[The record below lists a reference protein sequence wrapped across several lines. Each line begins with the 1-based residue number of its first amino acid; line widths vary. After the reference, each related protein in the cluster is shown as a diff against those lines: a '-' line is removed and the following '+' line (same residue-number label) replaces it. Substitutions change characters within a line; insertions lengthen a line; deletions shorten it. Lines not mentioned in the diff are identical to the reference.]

1 MTSRSFALLLL
12 LAGVSIS
19 RQGSAAEPPIERVL
33 VLDLASTGVDPTLGR
48 NLSEVFTMAVRDGLA
63 GATVI
68 GQGEINAMLAVEK
81 QRDVLGCSGEVS
93 CLAEIG
99 GALGADH
106 LTVGSIGRIGN
117 VYLLTL
123 KLVDTRRAVTV
134 RQISEKI
141 DGGAERL
148 IAATAQWGAH
158 LVDPAKVAGVGYID
172 IRGSGDVSVD
182 GKAAGPAPVR
192 HYAVMPGPVRIVWQ
206 QGSERAERTV
216 DVEPYTDLRIDP
228 APAAVAA
235 PAPAPAAQVERRHV
249 YARATFGLGSAL
261 SAPGK
266 GNTATGSNPAATLEV
281 GYSLP
286 SHLQLFATAGSFG
299 GRFKTELDPGNSGAG
314 MDFQAAGA
322 GIGYAAPGA
331 LLLSPGL
338 GVMYGRVMNHYCAPN
353 PSGNGCVE
361 NTSSSYPYGFGSSAW
376 LFDASLKVGYALGRW
391 LEIGARLDLVLTKV
405 DNGTIPSAAA
415 GLMLGMP

>member
-1 MTSRSFALLLL
+1 MIETALVRLPGAWFDYRMTCRSFALLVLV
-12 LAGVSIS
+12 AGVSVS
-19 RQGSAAEPPIERVL
+19 RQGSTAEPPIERVL
-33 VLDLASTGVDPTLGR
+33 VLDLASSGVDPTVGR
-48 NLSEVFTMAVRDGLA
+48 NLSEVFTMAIRDGLA

-106 LTVGSIGRIGN
+106 LTVGSIGRIGQ

-134 RQISEKI
+134 RQISERV

-158 LVDPAKVAGVGYID
+158 LVDPAKVAGVGYLD

-182 GKAAGPAPVR
+182 GKPLGPAPVR
-192 HYAVMPGPVRIVWQ
+192 HYPAAPGPVRIAWQ
-206 QGSERAERTV
+206 QGSERTERTV
-216 DVEPYTDLRIDP
+216 DVEPYTDTRVDP
-228 APAAVAA
+228 MPVAVAA
-235 PAPAPAAQVERRHV
+235 PPAAAAPRVERRNV
-249 YARATFGLGSAL
+249 YARAAFGVGTAL

-266 GNTATGSNPAATLEV
+266 GNTATGSNPTLTLEL

-286 SHLQLFATAGSFG
+286 SHLQLFATGGSFA
-299 GRFKTELDPGNSGAG
+299 RQRSDSPAERE
-314 MDFQAAGA
+314 AASK
-322 GIGYAAPGA
+322 
-331 LLLSPGL
+331 L
-338 GVMYGRVMNHYCAPN
+338 
-353 PSGNGCVE
+353 
-361 NTSSSYPYGFGSSAW
+361 
-376 LFDASLKVGYALGRW
+376 
-391 LEIGARLDLVLTKV
+391 
-405 DNGTIPSAAA
+405 
-415 GLMLGMP
+415 